1 MEGVCELIGQ
11 LVWISLVGI
20 CICYFRKPL
29 YDALN
34 ELAGFVGRSRY
45 GIGDGKDDLPVTD
58 VYVPTTDVLC
68 CRKETKVVE
77 VVDKMIA
84 CGFSAVPMLDEGDH
98 VVGVL
103 TLTGIAQRTCFDH
116 TGTFDPDVA
125 CADLL
130 HSEMMED
137 AKRFMFVAQSTKV
150 SQIRRHYQRQLLSRQ
165 DFYFVFIT
173 ETGSKDEPL
182 LGLVTLWDVAIMG
195 S

>member
-1 MEGVCELIGQ
+1 MEGICELIDQ
-11 LVWISLVGI
+11 LAWTFLVAI
-20 CICYFRKPL
+20 CVYHFRKPL

-77 VVDKMIA
+77 VMDKMIA

-103 TLTGIAQRTCFDH
+103 TLTGIAQRTRCDH
-116 TGTFDPDVA
+116 AGSLDPDVV

-130 HSEMMED
+130 QSEMIED

-165 DFYFVFIT
+165 DFHFVFIT
-173 ETGSKDEPL
+173 ETGSKDESL

>member
-58 VYVPTTDVLC
+58 VYVPTSDVLC

-84 CGFSAVPMLDEGDH
+84 SGFSAVPMLDEGDR

-103 TLTGIAQRTCFDH
+103 TLTGIAQRTCCDH
-116 TGTFDPDVA
+116 A
-125 CADLL
+125 
-130 HSEMMED
+130 
-137 AKRFMFVAQSTKV
+137 
-150 SQIRRHYQRQLLSRQ
+150 
-165 DFYFVFIT
+165 
-173 ETGSKDEPL
+173 GSLAHDI
-182 LGLVTLWDVAIMG
+182 V
-195 S
+195 